1 MTLFNY
7 KQSDLTED
15 DLKFFAMTREEED
28 ERCNRLAFKS
38 LNGIVDDEVVES
50 FKRTFR
56 NWELM
61 FGKKE
66 AIRKKAEDEK
76 YFGKWPTSKN
86 AKAIAME
93 KVV

>member
-1 MTLFNY
+1 MKLFNY

-56 NWELM
+56 NWELRY
-61 FGKKE
+61 GKDE
-66 AIRKKAEDEK
+66 AIRKKAEDEEM
-76 YFGKWPTSKN
+76 FGKWPTCKN
-86 AKAIAME
+86 AKAKAME
-93 KVV
+93 KAL